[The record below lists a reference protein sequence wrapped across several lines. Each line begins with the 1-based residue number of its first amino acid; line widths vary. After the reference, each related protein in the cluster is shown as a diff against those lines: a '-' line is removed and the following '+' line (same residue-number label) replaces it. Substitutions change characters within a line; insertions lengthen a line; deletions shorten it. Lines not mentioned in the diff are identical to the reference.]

1 MGRYILKRLLMMI
14 PVLLSVVLLIFILQF
29 ITPGDPAKLQ
39 LGTDATNEEIEN
51 WHEKYG
57 LNDPFAVQFTRYVW
71 GIVSRGD
78 FGNSWRNGQPITQEI
93 ISRWPTTF
101 LLAILTTLVSVISG
115 TLLGIYAAL
124 HRGSLGDAI
133 ARVIGILGISLPNF
147 WFALMMILLF
157 AVRLQWLPVSGFYG
171 PLYWILPAG
180 TLGVLGA
187 SSQMRITR
195 SAMLDNINADFVR
208 TARAKGQEERVI
220 TYHHILR
227 NALIPILTNVGSRF
241 AQNLTGTMIL
251 EQIFAIPG
259 IGTLMVLAIN
269 KRDYPQLRASVILVA
284 ATVSVVNLLID
295 IAYAAADPRVKAT
308 FKSSSGNFLKF
319 KKRAG

>member
-101 LLAILTTLVSVISG
+101 LD
-115 TLLGIYAAL
+115 
-124 HRGSLGDAI
+124 R
-133 ARVIGILGISLPNF
+133 
-147 WFALMMILLF
+147 
-157 AVRLQWLPVSGFYG
+157 
-171 PLYWILPAG
+171 
-180 TLGVLGA
+180 
-187 SSQMRITR
+187 
-195 SAMLDNINADFVR
+195 
-208 TARAKGQEERVI
+208 K
-220 TYHHILR
+220 
-227 NALIPILTNVGSRF
+227 
-241 AQNLTGTMIL
+241 
-251 EQIFAIPG
+251 
-259 IGTLMVLAIN
+259 
-269 KRDYPQLRASVILVA
+269 
-284 ATVSVVNLLID
+284 SVV
-295 IAYAAADPRVKAT
+295 
-308 FKSSSGNFLKF
+308 
-319 KKRAG
+319 